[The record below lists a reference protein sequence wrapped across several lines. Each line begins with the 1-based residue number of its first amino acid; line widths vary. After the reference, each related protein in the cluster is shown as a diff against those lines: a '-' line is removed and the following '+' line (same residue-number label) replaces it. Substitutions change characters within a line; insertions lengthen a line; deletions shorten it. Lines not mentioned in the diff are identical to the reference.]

1 MRIQQNKMS
10 SMEMT
15 TALHGFHAERTD
27 HERLHV
33 GEANG
38 RRTLSSLFQSM
49 FSWLRSIRLKTAIG
63 EDGCSNRIS
72 CEATSTR
79 GPRDWALGTAEIA
92 YLQIDDHI
100 IVSIHW

>member
-1 MRIQQNKMS
+1 MDIKNSRNGCYSWLVTKRMAKRGIKQIIKSVFGVRIQQNKMS

-38 RRTLSSLFQSM
+38 GRTLSSLFQSM
-49 FSWLRSIRLKTAIG
+49 FS
-63 EDGCSNRIS
+63 
-72 CEATSTR
+72 
-79 GPRDWALGTAEIA
+79 
-92 YLQIDDHI
+92 
-100 IVSIHW
+100 

>member
-1 MRIQQNKMS
+1 
-10 SMEMT
+10 MT

-49 FSWLRSIRLKTAIG
+49 FS
-63 EDGCSNRIS
+63 
-72 CEATSTR
+72 
-79 GPRDWALGTAEIA
+79 
-92 YLQIDDHI
+92 
-100 IVSIHW
+100 